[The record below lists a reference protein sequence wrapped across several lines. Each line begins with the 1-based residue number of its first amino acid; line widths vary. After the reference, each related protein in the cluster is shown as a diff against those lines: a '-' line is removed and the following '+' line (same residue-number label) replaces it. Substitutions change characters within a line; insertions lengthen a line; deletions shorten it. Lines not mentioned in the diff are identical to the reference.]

1 MLFGVQVLQWIQQPT
16 DINSLRDF
24 AEWKEK
30 CDVKV
35 RRSSEN
41 LLISKT
47 TEDKDDFHKLLCFLG
62 PAALLL
68 AKPLPF
74 EHKRIARRDFKV
86 SNVK

>member
-1 MLFGVQVLQWIQQPT
+1 MKQYITNFVPLCLLACELVKFSFYFAMQVLQWIQQPT

-41 LLISKT
+41 LLNSKT
-47 TEDKDDFHKLLCFLG
+47 TEDKDDFHKLLCF
-62 PAALLL
+62 
-68 AKPLPF
+68 
-74 EHKRIARRDFKV
+74 
-86 SNVK
+86 